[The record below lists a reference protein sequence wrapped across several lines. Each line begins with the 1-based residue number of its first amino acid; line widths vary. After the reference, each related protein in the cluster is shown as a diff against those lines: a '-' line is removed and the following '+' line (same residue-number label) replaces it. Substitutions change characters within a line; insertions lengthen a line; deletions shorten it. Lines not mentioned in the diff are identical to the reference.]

1 MTLAQPQ
8 NITLDEFLK
17 RAWIEDSP
25 AWEYINGKEVQKP
38 MGGGKRSTLQ
48 KRLVAAVDQVS
59 SQYEAFPE
67 LRCTFGGRSV
77 VPGIVVIAQDQIPV
91 DADGDIAGSGV
102 QFALPWMI
110 EILSPG
116 QSQTR
121 ITGNI
126 LHCLKHGSRLAWL
139 LDSAERSILVYQPGR
154 LPDLL
159 VEEERLAVLEDI
171 D

>member
-1 MTLAQPQ
+1 M
-8 NITLDEFLK
+8 
-17 RAWIEDSP
+17 
-25 AWEYINGKEVQKP
+25 
-38 MGGGKRSTLQ
+38 
-48 KRLVAAVDQVS
+48 AAIDQAS

-121 ITGNI
+121 VTGNI

-139 LDSAERSILVYQPGR
+139 LDPAERSILVYQPGR